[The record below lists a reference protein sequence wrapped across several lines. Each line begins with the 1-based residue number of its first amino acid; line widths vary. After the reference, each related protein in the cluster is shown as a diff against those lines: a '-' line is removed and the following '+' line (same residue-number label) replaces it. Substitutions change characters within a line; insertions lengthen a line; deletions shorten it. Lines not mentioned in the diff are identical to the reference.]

1 MYYDPSGYAM
11 TEEDY
16 AKIMYDTDTDGSG
29 YAYYQNDDYTN
40 GFKQNGPSPYYE
52 GATGFQAHHMLQN
65 KWAQANLGA
74 YDYDPGKAPTISLGT
89 GSMGVDSN
97 GNIIYGPHNTASIA
111 QNQRHWDRG
120 KQYYSTLNSELVL
133 GATDLIRAGMSE
145 GLVMSELERN
155 YNMIDALN
163 AQNSAR
169 IQNGELDLLEYD
181 RAAIESVV
189 HDYAEQQRLERE
201 RIKQLNC

>member
-1 MYYDPSGYAM
+1 M
-11 TEEDY
+11 
-16 AKIMYDTDTDGSG
+16 I
-29 YAYYQNDDYTN
+29 
-40 GFKQNGPSPYYE
+40 F
-52 GATGFQAHHMLQN
+52 
-65 KWAQANLGA
+65 
-74 YDYDPGKAPTISLGT
+74 
-89 GSMGVDSN
+89 
-97 GNIIYGPHNTASIA
+97 
-111 QNQRHWDRG
+111 
-120 KQYYSTLNSELVL
+120 
-133 GATDLIRAGMSE
+133 GATDLIRARMSE